1 MPLRKAAGVS
11 TSASPHWSDFP
22 SSPTSSQQ
30 SHCVISGYSMSTPAT
45 QLPLFDPKVVDE
57 IRRAR
62 LAQLKNV
69 NLDAVHGKAL
79 ERQEARPMM
88 KELSSWEQKRLATAL
103 ERRKLV
109 RRCQRLAA
117 DLMLLTVSEDKYDS
131 TWVQLSGTNMVFA
144 KVEL

>member
-1 MPLRKAAGVS
+1 MLLRKAAGVS

-22 SSPTSSQQ
+22 SSLTSSQQ
-30 SHCVISGYSMSTPAT
+30 SHCVISGYSMSTPTT

-79 ERQEARPMM
+79 ERQEVRPM

-131 TWVQLSGTNMVFA
+131 TWVQLSGTNMVFS
-144 KVEL
+144 KVDL

>member
-1 MPLRKAAGVS
+1 
-11 TSASPHWSDFP
+11 
-22 SSPTSSQQ
+22 
-30 SHCVISGYSMSTPAT
+30 
-45 QLPLFDPKVVDE
+45 
-57 IRRAR
+57 
-62 LAQLKNV
+62 
-69 NLDAVHGKAL
+69 
-79 ERQEARPMM
+79 MM